1 MRIPHG
7 LRSALASQGSQ
18 GGQGGSSSSDQ
29 YFSDVSL
36 LLYGDGTNGSTA
48 IVDSSSNAHT
58 MTAAGNLKISTVQ
71 SKFGGTSMLFD
82 GNGDFVTAPVDT
94 SFEFGTGD
102 FTVELWAYISSLTA
116 GNYQRAVFIAL
127 GLGGVGGSV
136 NPHYY
141 GWGLHYTPG
150 TLYFDKYDGTYYSHT
165 FATTLSFNTWYHIA
179 VTRSGT
185 SLRCFVDGGQVGTTI
200 TTSVSFNR
208 VNTDPLIL
216 GYWRTG
222 SAGSSY
228 DFYHGFMDDVRVTK
242 GVARYTSN
250 FTPPTA
256 SFSTLTPG
264 EPYFYNNSLLL
275 HGDGTNGSTY
285 FEDSRHNFVNY
296 ADSGYLAVNGEAPNG
311 GSPYWVDIVPSNANL
326 NYWSMS
332 NLNYGFYEIHDSSLS
347 ENLYW
352 TSTSYSTGNVTQ
364 ARFDLRDYS
373 TVSSVRIYAR
383 HVIAS
388 ASYPA
393 YVARLLDS
401 NKNVINNT
409 SISVTNTT
417 AQWLT
422 IPVSGSPAFVEIYA
436 PNPVN
441 ARIQFHAIE
450 VNGSQVISK
459 PISANGNAQIST
471 AQSKFGGASMY
482 FDNSGD
488 YLLIPSSTKTDFG
501 TSDFTIEAWI
511 RPSTVAG
518 IETIVS
524 QWNGSGLYFA
534 VNGAKLK
541 FVPYVNTA
549 PIFIAESTTTIAVDT
564 WYHVAVTRDGN
575 TFRLFVNGVLEDTVT
590 NTVSLTS
597 SIDTYIGRWQGYS
610 RDYGGYID
618 DLRITKGVARYTASF
633 TPPTSALPSS

>member
-208 VNTDPLIL
+208 VNTDPLVL

-275 HGDGTNGSTY
+275 HGDGTNGSKD
-285 FEDSRHNFVNY
+285 FIDSTGNNIKY
-296 ADSGYLAVNGEAPNG
+296 ASSSAYASNGVIPNG
-311 GSPYWVDIVPSNANL
+311 GTPYWVDILPLNTNIHYFSNFNGMEL
-326 NYWSMS
+326 V
-332 NLNYGFYEIHDSSLS
+332 H
-347 ENLYW
+347 
-352 TSTSYSTGNVTQ
+352 TTGNTAYVFWHNTPAHGVGRVER
-364 ARFDLRDYS
+364 ARFDLRDFP
-373 TVSSVRIYAR
+373 TVTSVRIDAQLPHSDPYT
-383 HVIAS
+383 V
-388 ASYPA
+388 
-393 YVARLLDS
+393 RLLDS
-401 NKNVINNT
+401 SKNVISNT
-409 SISVTNTT
+409 SIQINGARTFYTV
-417 AQWLT
+417 
-422 IPVSGSPAFVEIYA
+422 PVAGSPAFIEFISLGGANDRLYL
-436 PNPVN
+436 
-441 ARIQFHAIE
+441 FGIE
-450 VNGSQVISK
+450 VNGTVLLNHITVG
-459 PISANGNAQIST
+459 GNAIIRT
-471 AQSKFGGASMY
+471 DQSKFGGASMY

-511 RPSTVAG
+511 RPSAVPG
-518 IETIVS
+518 VETIVS
-524 QWNGSGLYFA
+524 QWNGNGFYFA

-541 FVPYVNTA
+541 FAPYINAAAVFVA
-549 PIFIAESTTTIAVDT
+549 SSTTTIAVDT
-564 WYHVAVTRDGN
+564 WYHAAVTRDGN

-590 NTVSLTS
+590 NTVSFVS

-610 RDYGGYID
+610 RDFGGYID

-633 TPPTSALPSS
+633 TPPTSAFPNP